1 MACKRLQR
9 VDIRNDLRDRLLSQD
24 IKSCGDVLCMSSL
37 ELMKVTGCCG
47 LTVKEIIQKC
57 STSAAPAPVIAL
69 DMLKRRKQVKG
80 FLSTSFPDLD
90 HVLHGG
96 FPSGTI
102 TEIAGPSGCGKT
114 QFCLTLA
121 VLATLPVSNGGCGGT
136 VLFIDTEGAFS
147 AERLVEIARCRLPEL
162 FKDDDSLHQLVSNV
176 YIDLIQTCK
185 NLMNRL
191 KNLEEDLI
199 SKNVRLLI
207 VDSVAS
213 LVRKEFGSLQD
224 GMMRRTDF
232 LTAEAGLLKHIA
244 ETFSIPVVVTNQITT
259 RFGITHAQ
267 SSDSSSYDKLE
278 SGDGKKTLGSSVEMD
293 GEDTYMTAALGN
305 TWSHCVNTRLIL
317 QFLPERRRQ
326 MLVAKSPVA
335 PFTCFDIIIKDEG
348 VLQDVQGQGHYV
360 GTDPSKQEIKCRRGI
375 AVQTSQW

>member
-1 MACKRLQR
+1 
-9 VDIRNDLRDRLLSQD
+9 
-24 IKSCGDVLCMSSL
+24 
-37 ELMKVTGCCG
+37 
-47 LTVKEIIQKC
+47 
-57 STSAAPAPVIAL
+57 
-69 DMLKRRKQVKG
+69 MLKRRKQVKG

-244 ETFSIPVVVTNQITT
+244 ETFSIPVRCFLNHFLLLVSIFQW
-259 RFGITHAQ
+259 
-267 SSDSSSYDKLE
+267 
-278 SGDGKKTLGSSVEMD
+278 MD

-348 VLQDVQGQGHYV
+348 VLQDVRPYCISHHHRPSAALASSDVEFHVVARLDQFPISKVENGFLFGDGCCLELGAFWLTLAKTLYV
-360 GTDPSKQEIKCRRGI
+360 PVTISLSLTHNYNNNNDD
-375 AVQTSQW
+375 V